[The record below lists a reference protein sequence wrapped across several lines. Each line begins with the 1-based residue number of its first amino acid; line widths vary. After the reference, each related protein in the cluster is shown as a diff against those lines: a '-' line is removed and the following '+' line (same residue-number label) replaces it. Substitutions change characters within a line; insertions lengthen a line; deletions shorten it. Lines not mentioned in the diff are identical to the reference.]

1 MELKLGKMT
10 SRELAEWFGISYRSY
25 THKISKYLD
34 ELDLFCDF
42 EKVHGGVII
51 KEIFDPIYSKNV
63 NKKDQE
69 LFLKE
74 INRCLKEQ
82 DGLSTVA
89 GMARLYTY
97 DEPHYNN
104 ERTARRRLSKT
115 SNRLFGK
122 AATHQSGSLGHKEYV
137 WAIKMS
143 DYNEY
148 RYMTEEED
156 KIFDEILTAFY
167 TIPPEK
173 ARQLGILEDNLRN
186 KEIDIDEYFK
196 QKDMLE
202 LNLFSQC
209 LKMFMEQTGYVIAKV
224 SRHEIETSAPW
235 EEDKNKEI
243 LDKPYEF

>member
-10 SRELAEWFGISYRSY
+10 SREMAEWFGISYNNYSR
-25 THKISKYLD
+25 TISKRLD

-42 EKVHGGVII
+42 EKVYGGVII
-51 KEIFDPIYSKNV
+51 KEIFDPIYNKEV

-74 INRCLKEQ
+74 LDRCLKEQ
-82 DGLSTVA
+82 DDLSTVA

-97 DEPHYNN
+97 DEPHYKN
-104 ERTARRRLSKT
+104 ERTAQRRLSKT

-122 AATHQSGSLGHKEYV
+122 AATHEAGSLGYKEYV

-148 RYMTEEED
+148 RYMTDEED

-186 KEIDIDEYFK
+186 KEIDVDEYFK

-209 LKMFMEQTGYVIAKV
+209 LKMFREQTGCVIVKV
-224 SRHEIETSAPW
+224 SRHEIENAPW